1 MKSLIFGDVLLHKH
15 YGLGMNFC
23 IYHDEDDI
31 EHVYNF
37 SYRVKVINPK
47 GESFTIRRE
56 HILYNLGPMMGPV
69 TLEKLKISHSM
80 YFV

>member
-1 MKSLIFGDVLLHKH
+1 MKPLIFGDVLLHKH

-23 IYHDEDDI
+23 IYHHNDTNDS
-31 EHVYNF
+31 
-37 SYRVKVINPK
+37 SYRMIVLNPH
-47 GESFTIRRE
+47 GEIFTIRRE

-69 TLEKLKISHSM
+69 TLASLKISHSM